1 MLKRSIMIAALMAI
15 ATPAAAG
22 WTLPCLFGGCSITLV
37 SPEYAAKPVQ
47 PLDPEK
53 ALAQVNA
60 YRTKNG
66 RKPVVLDTRLSQAA
80 AAQSKAQAGRSR
92 IGHDGSDGSKPMQR
106 AARAGFRAKIAS
118 ENVASGQK
126 SFSDVM
132 KSWEG
137 SSGHRENLLRPE
149 VTAIGVAMAKNRA
162 AAPIGP
168 WCSAPSSSDCRA
180 FAATIAIDLARIPTR
195 LRRNVAGCESRLSCL
210 APVDIVPAYRVIW
223 KRERFHGAGAEGQ

>member
-1 MLKRSIMIAALMAI
+1 MLKRSIVIAALMAI

-53 ALAQVNA
+53 ALGAGQRLPDARMGGSRLFSMRACPRPPQLNRRPRPGGAASVTTG
-60 YRTKNG
+60 RTD
-66 RKPVVLDTRLSQAA
+66 R
-80 AAQSKAQAGRSR
+80 
-92 IGHDGSDGSKPMQR
+92 KPMQR
-106 AARAGFRAKIAS
+106 AARAGYRAKIAS

-132 KSWEG
+132 RSWEG

-149 VTAIGVAMAKNRA
+149 VTAIGVAMAKN
-162 AAPIGP
+162 
-168 WCSAPSSSDCRA
+168 SSGRPYW
-180 FAATIAIDLARIPTR
+180 TLV
-195 LRRNVAGCESRLSCL
+195 L
-210 APVDIVPAYRVIW
+210 
-223 KRERFHGAGAEGQ
+223 GAELQ